1 MTTLIGEN
9 ISVAFG
15 GQPIL
20 QQTDIELKQ
29 GELLGLIGPNGAG
42 KTTLLRILAGLLR
55 QSSGRVTLDGDDL
68 SRMDPVVRARQ
79 IAYLAQNGE
88 THWPIEVERL
98 VELGRTPH
106 LGSWQHPS
114 DKDRTI
120 IIDVLKSTDTWGL
133 RHRRFTTLSGGER
146 MRVLI
151 ARALAVK
158 PQILLADEPVAAL
171 DPAHQ
176 LDIMGLLQKHCRDG
190 GSAVVVLH
198 DLTLASHFCDRLQL
212 LQEGKTVAVGS
223 ADSVLSEENLRKVYN
238 LVANNSPDE
247 VGRLFSLPWASTNER
262 PETQR

>member
-1 MTTLIGEN
+1 MTALVGES
-9 ISVAFG
+9 ISVNFG
-15 GQPIL
+15 SHRIL
-20 QQTDIELKQ
+20 QQIDIELKQ

-42 KTTLLRILAGLLR
+42 KTTLLRILVGLLQ

-68 SRMDPVVRARQ
+68 NEMDPVIRARQ

-88 THWPIEVERL
+88 AHWPIQVERL

-114 DKDRTI
+114 NKDRTI
-120 IIDVLKSTDTWGL
+120 VTDALRSTDTWSL

-176 LDIMGLLQKHCRDG
+176 LDVMGLLQKHCREG

-198 DLTLASHFCDRLQL
+198 DLSLASHFCDRLQL
-212 LQEGKTVAVGS
+212 LQSGTTVATGP
-223 ADSVLSEENLRKVYN
+223 AEEVLNEENLRRVYHLEPNSTSQGFDN
-238 LVANNSPDE
+238 L
-247 VGRLFSLPWASTNER
+247 FTLPLRSTN
-262 PETQR
+262 PPSGAK

>member
-1 MTTLIGEN
+1 MTTLVGER
-9 ISVAFG
+9 ISVDFG
-15 GQPIL
+15 NSQIL
-20 QQTDIELKQ
+20 QQTDIQLKE

-42 KTTLLRILAGLLR
+42 KTTLLRVLAGLLP

-68 SRMDPVVRARQ
+68 NLMDPVLRARQ

-88 THWPIEVERL
+88 AHWPIQVERL

-106 LGSWQHPS
+106 LGSWQQPAEA
-114 DKDRTI
+114 DRKI
-120 IIDVLKSTDTWGL
+120 IVEVLKSTDIWSL
-133 RHRRFTTLSGGER
+133 RQRRFTSLSGGEQ

-176 LDIMGLLQKHCRDG
+176 QEIMALLQQHCRQG

-198 DLTLASHFCDRLQL
+198 DLSLAAHFCNRLQL
-212 LQEGKTVAVGS
+212 LQEGKTVAVGN
-223 ADSVLSEENLRKVYN
+223 AEAVLSEENLRRVYH
-238 LVANNSPDE
+238 LIPNSSKLGGP
-247 VGRLFSLPWASTNER
+247 FSLPWVSTR
-262 PETQR
+262 K